1 MSDPLLPPNFN
12 PYLGEEPLQH
22 PTQRD
27 QKGKHHDDADDDE
40 ADVIAQMLPF
50 HKFIPASVRKRL
62 FTGTCCTGVVVLYL
76 VGMWDHG
83 YFPGVKS
90 PFASAADAADMAEMI
105 TLYLGRDIRDLR
117 DQQCVH
123 HAFPETVKSLQNQI
137 DQLQR
142 RYIARTGQEYPYIS
156 CFKL

>member
-1 MSDPLLPPNFN
+1 MQQQT
-12 PYLGEEPLQH
+12 EHVQKQQ
-22 PTQRD
+22 QRND
-27 QKGKHHDDADDDE
+27 SQGDDADD
-40 ADVIAQMLPF
+40 IAKFFPF
-50 HKFIPASVRKRL
+50 HNLIPAQLRKKL

-83 YFPGVKS
+83 YMPGVKS
-90 PFASAADAADMAEMI
+90 PYASAADAADMNEMI

-117 DQQCVH
+117 NQQCLHYAV
-123 HAFPETVKSLQNQI
+123 PETVNLLQNQI

-156 CFKL
+156 CLKL

>member
-1 MSDPLLPPNFN
+1 MDPPPPDDFD
-12 PYLGEEPLQH
+12 PYLGEEEVQH
-22 PTQRD
+22 PTERV
-27 QKGKHHDDADDDE
+27 QKGEQGNDAQSDTSDE
-40 ADVIAQMLPF
+40 VTKMFPF
-50 HKFIPASVRKRL
+50 HNFIPVWLRKAL
-62 FTGTCCTGVVVLYL
+62 FTGTCCGGVVVLYL

-83 YFPGVKS
+83 YLPGVKS

-123 HAFPETVKSLQNQI
+123 HAFPETVKLLQNQI

-156 CFKL
+156 CIKL